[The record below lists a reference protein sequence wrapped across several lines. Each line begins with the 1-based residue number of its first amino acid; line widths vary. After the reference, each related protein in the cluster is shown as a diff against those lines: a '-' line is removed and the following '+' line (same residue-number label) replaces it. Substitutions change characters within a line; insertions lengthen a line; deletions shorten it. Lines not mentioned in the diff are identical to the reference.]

1 MDRIEQIRKRLKATV
16 AMEATQ
22 VDSEKFWN
30 HAYTDIVYLLKRLDE
45 AVRLLKRVKRVVED
59 SYAWEEISDEVNA
72 FLAAHSANGGQD
84 EPRI

>member
-45 AVRLLKRVKRVVED
+45 AVRLIEWIRGMEIVEQMD
-59 SYAWEEISDEVNA
+59 RIDA
-72 FLAAHSANGGQD
+72 FLAALPANGGQHNG
-84 EPRI
+84 